1 MSEQVKSIIERIL
14 RLKEEQDS
22 LSEDIKEIYA
32 EAKSNGFDKTALGQA
47 VATIRKKQKDPQK
60 FEETGTVVD
69 LYLGAY
75 YGAGTPVATHAHETM
90 TAKGVKAPAIAS
102 RNDDDLEI
110 PSYLRREPVG
120 AA

>member
-1 MSEQVKSIIERIL
+1 MTQQVKSIIERIL

-22 LSEDIKEIYA
+22 LASDIRDVYA

-47 VATIRKKQKDPQK
+47 VATIRKKAKDPQK

-75 YGAGTPVATHAHETM
+75 YGTGTPVALRAHTHEA
-90 TAKGVKAPAIAS
+90 APTTVSKPA
-102 RNDDDLEI
+102 RRTDDDNLEI
-110 PSYLRREPVG
+110 PPYLRREPVE
-120 AA
+120 A